1 MLAVVGA
8 ALGVGGAYI
17 ALCAGYH
24 TELDRLAPVPLAQLV
39 LLGVGLPATAAI
51 AGWLLGGREPPAY
64 SRRLL
69 E

>member
-1 MLAVVGA
+1 
-8 ALGVGGAYI
+8 
-17 ALCAGYH
+17 LCAGYH